1 LNFDAAR
8 VASVPRTFINCT
20 VPPLATIDAARRRVM
35 DPQFWDGLWQQN
47 SRVIEM
53 KTGHDPMISAPTEL
67 TALLLA
73 CAEA

>member
-1 LNFDAAR
+1 
-8 VASVPRTFINCT
+8 
-20 VPPLATIDAARRRVM
+20 LATIDAVRRRVL
-35 DPQFWDGLWQQN
+35 DPQFWEGQWLPN

-73 CAEA
+73 CANQT

>member
-1 LNFDAAR
+1 
-8 VASVPRTFINCT
+8 
-20 VPPLATIDAARRRVM
+20 LATIDAARRRVM
-35 DPQFWDGLWQQN
+35 DPQFWDGLWRQN

-73 CAEA
+73 CAEQ